1 MRCYGESLDASKA
14 NPFEMDC
21 KAANATC
28 ESVINDPA
36 LSQCLAKIGKDE
48 YLQECKVMMLHN
60 MII

>member
-1 MRCYGESLDASKA
+1 MKPD
-14 NPFEMDC
+14 EMDC

-48 YLQECKVMMLHN
+48 YLQECKVMMPHN
-60 MII
+60 MIM